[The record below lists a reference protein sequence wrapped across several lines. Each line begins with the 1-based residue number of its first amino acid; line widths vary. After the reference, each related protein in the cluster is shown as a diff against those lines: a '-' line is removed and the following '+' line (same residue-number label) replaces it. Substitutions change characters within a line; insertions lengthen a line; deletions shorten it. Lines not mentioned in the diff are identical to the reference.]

1 MSLCT
6 GDSSRGKGVPSS
18 ASEHCG
24 PLPTLAPRCQSPL
37 LHIPVLPALL
47 ALHCLQA
54 IRVSHTHSRQN
65 DSHPFSRSSAA
76 VGVHCGAHGGCIR
89 EHEGDTSH
97 RERGEVPQSYNESR
111 GKALQVGGLH
121 GQRVRSQKMQSKFRG
136 SEGALVPTNT
146 VVLEVVRDEVGWVGW
161 LYSAGVGVK
170 QGVVGTLFSS
180 RCSGC
185 LWWVPLGCGVFIE
198 EARSRA
204 SRGLS
209 PLSSRPA
216 SPTGQVSA
224 RLCSGRMEIPEPIPG
239 LPGGD
244 GVGGAKG
251 QWPVETRC
259 KVIPQFGHQVAPVS
273 SAWAKLSRAE
283 EQRGLRHPVRQ
294 PFSPWLQV
302 DLPGSFKSN
311 PCLSSIPRESD
322 LVNLLEARAWV
333 FS

>member
-1 MSLCT
+1 MEKECLALLQSTVGPSPHWPHGVRVLSSTSLSFQPCWLFT
-6 GDSSRGKGVPSS
+6 AFRQSGY
-18 ASEHCG
+18 
-24 PLPTLAPRCQSPL
+24 PT
-37 LHIPVLPALL
+37 HIPAKMIVTPFPGALQL
-47 ALHCLQA
+47 W
-54 IRVSHTHSRQN
+54 VFTVGHTE
-65 DSHPFSRSSAA
+65 
-76 VGVHCGAHGGCIR
+76 GASGSMRGTRATGR
-89 EHEGDTSH
+89 EE
-97 RERGEVPQSYNESR
+97 SYNESR

-146 VVLEVVRDEVGWVGW
+146 VVLEVVRDEVGWIGW

-224 RLCSGRMEIPEPIPG
+224 SLCSGRMEIPEPIPG

-259 KVIPQFGHQVAPVS
+259 KVIPHFGHQVAPVS